1 MMINQQINGYPI
13 FRQSENWICL
23 AQEEILHFSAQALC
37 DLRWALT
44 VQGWVEPTLEDAIA
58 TAPGWAERSD
68 YVPGFDGWKRRKLGC
83 IFSFLSSIEGWVPFF
98 WIFS

>member
-1 MMINQQINGYPI
+1 M
-13 FRQSENWICL
+13 FRPENWICS

-44 VQGWVEPTLEDAIA
+44 VQGWVEPTLENAIA

-68 YVPGFDGWKRRKLGC
+68 YVPG
-83 IFSFLSSIEGWVPFF
+83 
-98 WIFS
+98 